1 MGSEYGVNSEV
12 WSLGLALL
20 EVIYAHYNIIVDAK
34 KRIFF

>member
-20 EVIYAHYNIIVDAK
+20 EVIEIYAFYIILNL
-34 KRIFF
+34 I